1 MTERGSRKSLAGTVI
16 STKTDKTVM
25 VLVER
30 LTKHR
35 TYGKYIRRR
44 SKYMAH
50 DPRNRCQIGDRVKI
64 VESRPISKRKRWQVI
79 DIATKNGIN
88 TQADQEHSTPSSSSE
103 PTK

>member
-1 MTERGSRKSLAGTVI
+1 MAERGLRKSLAGIVV
-16 STKTDKTVM
+16 SNKMEKTAL

-50 DPRNRCQIGDRVKI
+50 DPQNNCRIGDKVRI
-64 VESRPISKRKRWQVI
+64 IESRPISKRKRWQVMEI
-79 DIATKNGIN
+79 LTKANIE
-88 TQADQEHSTPSSSSE
+88 D
-103 PTK
+103 